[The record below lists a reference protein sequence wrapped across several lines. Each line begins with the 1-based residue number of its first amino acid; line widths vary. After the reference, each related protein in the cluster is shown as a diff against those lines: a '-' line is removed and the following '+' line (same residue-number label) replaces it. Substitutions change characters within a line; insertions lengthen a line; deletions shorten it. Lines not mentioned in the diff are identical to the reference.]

1 MVDFSLNANTRDDLG
16 KGASRR
22 LRRNDNLVPAIVYGG
37 NKEPQ
42 SISITA
48 RELNKALENEA
59 FYSHVIKLSVDGKK
73 QDVLLKALQR
83 HPAKPLIMHADFL
96 RVVAGQEVT
105 VHVPLHFI
113 NEDTCVGVKKS
124 GGVIS
129 HTMTDVEVNCLPKDL
144 PEFIE
149 VDMAGVDL
157 GDIVHLSNLK
167 LPKGVSIPA
176 LALGN
181 DHDLPVANVH
191 APRVALE
198 DEADVEAEAP
208 VADDGEESAE

>member
-1 MVDFSLNANTRDDLG
+1 MVDFSLNANARDDLG

-22 LRRNDNLVPAIVYGG
+22 LRRNENLVPAIVYGG

-42 SISITA
+42 SISIAA

-73 QDVLLKALQR
+73 EDVLLKALQR
-83 HPAKPLIMHADFL
+83 HPAKPMVMHADFL
-96 RVVAGQEVT
+96 RVVAGHEVT
-105 VHVPLHFI
+105 VHVPLHFL

-149 VDMAGVDL
+149 VDMAEVDL
-157 GDIVHLSNLK
+157 GDIVHLSSLK

-176 LALGN
+176 LAQGA

-191 APRVALE
+191 AARVA
-198 DEADVEAEAP
+198 VEAEEDAP
-208 VADDGEESAE
+208 AADEGEESAE

>member
-1 MVDFSLNANTRDDLG
+1 MVDFSLNANTRNDLG

-22 LRRNDNLVPAIVYGG
+22 LRRNADLVPAIVYGG
-37 NKEPQ
+37 DKAPQ
-42 SISITA
+42 NIALEA
-48 RELNKALENEA
+48 RELKKALENEA

-73 QDVLLKALQR
+73 EDVLLKALQR
-83 HPAKPLIMHADFL
+83 HPAKPLVMHADFL
-96 RVVAGQEVT
+96 RVVAGHEVT
-105 VHVPLHFI
+105 VHVPLHFL

-149 VDMAGVDL
+149 VDMADVDL
-157 GDIVHLSNLK
+157 GDIVHLSSLK

-176 LALGN
+176 LAQGA

-191 APRVALE
+191 AARVA
-198 DEADVEAEAP
+198 VEAEEDAP
-208 VADDGEESAE
+208 AADEGEESAE

>member
-1 MVDFSLNANTRDDLG
+1 MVDFSLNANTRNDLG

-22 LRRNDNLVPAIVYGG
+22 LRRNDALVPAIVYGG

-42 SISITA
+42 SISIAA

-73 QDVLLKALQR
+73 EDVLLKALQR
-83 HPAKPLIMHADFL
+83 HPAKPMVMHADFL
-96 RVVAGQEVT
+96 RVVAGHEVT
-105 VHVPLHFI
+105 VHVPLHFL

-129 HTMTDVEVNCLPKDL
+129 YTMTDVEVNCLPKDL

-149 VDMAGVDL
+149 VDMAEVDL
-157 GDIVHLSNLK
+157 GDIVHLSSLK

-176 LALGN
+176 LAQGA

-191 APRVALE
+191 AARVA
-198 DEADVEAEAP
+198 VEAEEDAP
-208 VADDGEESAE
+208 AADEGEESAE